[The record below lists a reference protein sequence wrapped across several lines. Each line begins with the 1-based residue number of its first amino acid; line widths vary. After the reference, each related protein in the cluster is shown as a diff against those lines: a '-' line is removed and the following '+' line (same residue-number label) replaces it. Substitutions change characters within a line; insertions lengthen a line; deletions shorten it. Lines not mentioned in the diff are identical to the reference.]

1 MAQGRAQGGGLAPR
15 SLSVHGRRME
25 TPPLHGHGLARGTMR
40 LMRAMGHAAL
50 AEFVPRRGLR
60 VDVMAVTDKGEVW
73 IVECKSCRADFL
85 TDRKWRSYLEFC
97 DRYFWAV
104 DACFPQGLL
113 PEDAG
118 LILANAHDAEIL
130 RLPQAQKLPAARRAR
145 LLRDFARAA
154 AWRLQDRLDPGRV
167 L

>member
-1 MAQGRAQGGGLAPR
+1 MDN
-15 SLSVHGRRME
+15 
-25 TPPLHGHGLARGTMR
+25 PLPILPGQQLARGTMR

-50 AEFVPRRGLR
+50 TEFVPERGLR
-60 VDVMAVTDKGEVW
+60 VDVMAVTGKGEVW

-85 TDRKWRSYLEFC
+85 TDRKWQGYLAFC

-104 DACFPQGLL
+104 DAGFPCDLL
-113 PEDAG
+113 PAGAG
-118 LILANAHDAEIL
+118 LIVANAHDAEVL
-130 RLPQAQKLPAARRAR
+130 HLPEAQRLPAARRAR

-154 AWRLQDRLDPGRV
+154 AWRLQDRLDPGRM

>member
-1 MAQGRAQGGGLAPR
+1 MDA
-15 SLSVHGRRME
+15 SLSPGQ
-25 TPPLHGHGLARGTMR
+25 TLARGTMR
-40 LMRAMGHAAL
+40 LMRALGHGAL

-60 VDVMAVTDKGEVW
+60 VDVMAVTATGEVW

-85 TDRKWRSYLEFC
+85 TDRKWQGYPEFC

-104 DACFPQGLL
+104 DRDFPLDLL
-113 PEDAG
+113 APDAG

-130 RLPQAQKLPAARRAR
+130 RLPEAHRLPPARRAR

-154 AWRLQDRLDPGRV
+154 AWRLQDRIDPGRM